1 MNKRKSSNICPHGKI
16 GLIRLPVTQEIAS
29 SSLAGGAQIIM
40 KGVIGMKRKHDEKE
54 IKSNKFISAG
64 DAMVA

>member
-1 MNKRKSSNICPHGKI
+1 MSSWENWSNPPACHAG
-16 GLIRLPVTQEIAS
+16 VAS

-54 IKSNKFISAG
+54 IESDKCISAG
-64 DAMVA
+64 DVMVA